1 MDAKMVE
8 YFKERIVI
16 KYCLIVEE
24 YFDTVTKLN
33 VLNTLSNPDYTM
45 FLGLEIMNLIFG
57 FVLLK
62 KKSVDYA
69 YFYSQKSYCYFLEYI
84 EQIYKSDLSQ
94 CLNHTDV
101 VLFVYKKTIF
111 EILYNT
117 DDENSHCVENIMS
130 LNEETSEEGD
140 SMELNRFFNIL
151 SSFTMIF
158 FYRNSQEIRYEDRSV
173 LAKKYLR
180 RLAENIEC
188 LPFIEN
194 GLKII
199 QDRFP
204 INMSVYAKI
213 LDEITEKLSN
223 KQFRNRCTNHSE
235 NANEHFLTR
244 IVDPELQKR
253 WEEGAPGFVGWF
265 FYRID
270 K

>member
-1 MDAKMVE
+1 MDAKMLD

-33 VLNTLSNPDYTM
+33 VLNTLSNPNYTM
-45 FLGLEIMNLIFG
+45 FLGLEIMNLVFG

-84 EQIYKSDLSQ
+84 EQICKSDLSQ

-130 LNEETSEEGD
+130 LNEETSEEGN
-140 SMELNRFFNIL
+140 SSELNRVFNIL
-151 SSFTMIF
+151 SSFTMTF
-158 FYRNSQEIRYEDRSV
+158 FIRNSGEIQYEDRSE

-180 RLAENIEC
+180 RLGENIEC
-188 LPFIEN
+188 LPVIET

-199 QDRFP
+199 QDKFAMK
-204 INMSVYAKI
+204 MSDYENV
-213 LDEITEKLSN
+213 LHEITEKLSN
-223 KQFRNRCTNHSE
+223 KVFRNQCIHHSE
-235 NANEHFLTR
+235 NANEHFLMR
-244 IVDPELQKR
+244 LLDPELQKR
-253 WEEGAPGFVGWF
+253 WEEGVPGFVGWF
-265 FYRID
+265 FIV
-270 K
+270 